1 MMKTTQKAIRETC
14 ATDIT
19 NYSFDQ
25 ANDLTNAH
33 TLRTV
38 AMSFGVY
45 GMNGHCLR
53 MKTGSYIKSLR
64 ETVHFSR
71 CAKITLYKPAGGL
84 LAGFSLRPYVPIA
97 LA

>member
-1 MMKTTQKAIRETC
+1 MKKTTRKAIRETC

-25 ANDLTNAH
+25 ANELMNMH

-45 GMNGHCLR
+45 GMNGALLEDEN
-53 MKTGSYIKSLR
+53 GELY
-64 ETVHFSR
+64 
-71 CAKITLYKPAGGL
+71 KITARNSTL
-84 LAGFSLRPYVPIA
+84 FQMC
-97 LA
+97 

>member
-1 MMKTTQKAIRETC
+1 MKKTTQKAIRETC

-25 ANDLTNAH
+25 ANELMNAH

-45 GMNGHCLR
+45 GMNGALFEDENGDLH
-53 MKTGSYIKSLR
+53 
-64 ETVHFSR
+64 
-71 CAKITLYKPAGGL
+71 KITARNSTL
-84 LAGFSLRPYVPIA
+84 FQMC
-97 LA
+97 

>member
-25 ANDLTNAH
+25 ANDLMNMH

-38 AMSFGVY
+38 AMSYGVY
-45 GMNGHCLR
+45 GMNGALFEDENR
-53 MKTGSYIKSLR
+53 DLY
-64 ETVHFSR
+64 
-71 CAKITLYKPAGGL
+71 KITARNSTL
-84 LAGFSLRPYVPIA
+84 FQMC
-97 LA
+97 